1 MALLTGLV
9 RSTLSSVVFGAGGA
23 QFPYQIGEPLP
34 DQDETSLWTL
44 HHGTRRDDQS
54 AVTVFMFEAAKDRNR
69 VPLAKN
75 AYRKLRT
82 MRHPDLLNY
91 VDGLET
97 ADVIYI
103 VTQPVVPLQAYL
115 AEHHGDAQLVLWGLY
130 KIAQALEFLNGTCQV
145 VHGNVRASSVFVTAA
160 GEWRLGGFE
169 VMSKPADPDPVI
181 KSYYILLPDIGPYS
195 PPEIDHGQRWEI
207 LQDSATLG
215 LLDAWQFAC
224 LIYEAYS
231 NRPLRS
237 EQDLAN
243 DAIPGPTMLRGYR
256 QLLQP
261 TPTARW
267 TVAQFRAVGEKSGG
281 YFDTE
286 FIRTNLFLENINVKD
301 EQEKTA
307 FFQQLSQHVGDLP
320 ATFCTHKVLPELLK
334 CLEFAAGGPLVLKAV
349 VAIGQ
354 RLSNEE
360 YAQYITPTIV
370 KLFAIPDRALRF
382 SLLESLDKFI
392 PHAADKTVD
401 SVIFPHVAAGFV
413 DTAPA
418 IREQT
423 VKALVVMAPKLT
435 SSTLQRGV
443 LAALTK
449 LVHDPE
455 PGIRTNSLIC
465 VGKLGKHFTAA
476 NHKSQ
481 VGPLFARSLR
491 DPFPH
496 ARAAALMAI
505 AATAEFQDA
514 KDVATKLL
522 PVVCPA
528 LLDSDRVVRV
538 QAAKAAQVLFKR
550 VDTAAQ
556 EMPVN
561 SPTMTTPGTKLP
573 GAEGSSGAGT
583 GSAGDGGQDGGW
595 SGWAVSSLS
604 RGLTALGTTMVSARL
619 SDGGVASA
627 SPSVT
632 SASSPPLPSS
642 SGMATPLSQASSAP
656 KSLLPPP
663 PPLSSSAMPGE
674 SAEASQGG
682 WQGLEDLTIDARPLS
697 PLDSQSTT
705 TSSARKTNTSDDW
718 DTPWNLETAAAS
730 ATASR
735 ALGSTA
741 STLRGKPAAK
751 TGLGGARPSSLQQRR
766 EERKLKLQEHRE
778 QKKKKSLG
786 ATKLGA

>member
-1 MALLTGLV
+1 MASLTGLV

-23 QFPYQIGEPLP
+23 QFPYQVGDPLP

-54 AVTVFMFEAAKDRNR
+54 AVTVFVFEAAKDRNR

-97 ADVIYI
+97 ADLIYI
-103 VTQPVVPLQAYL
+103 VTQPVVPLRAYL

-169 VMSKPADPDPVI
+169 VMSKPADTDPVI
-181 KSYYILLPDIGPYS
+181 KSYYSLLPDIGPYS
-195 PPEIDHGQRWEI
+195 PPEIDHGQRWEV
-207 LQDSATLG
+207 LQDNATLG

-224 LIYEAYS
+224 LMCEAYS

-237 EQDLAN
+237 DQDLSTA
-243 DAIPGPTMLRGYR
+243 AIPSATMTRGYR

-261 TPTARW
+261 TPTTRW
-267 TVAQFRAVGEKSGG
+267 TVAQFRAAGEKPGG

-307 FFQQLSQHVGDLP
+307 FFQQLSQHVGDFP
-320 ATFCTHKVLPELLK
+320 PTFCTHKVLPELLK

-354 RLSNEE
+354 RLSDEE
-360 YAQYITPTIV
+360 YAQHITPTIV

-382 SLLESLDKFI
+382 SLLECLDQFI
-392 PHAADKTVD
+392 PHATDKTMD

-423 VKALVVMAPKLT
+423 VKALVVMAPKL
-435 SSTLQRGV
+435 SASTLQRGV
-443 LAALTK
+443 LTALTK

-476 NHKSQ
+476 NHTTQ
-481 VGPLFARSLR
+481 VAPLFARSLR
-491 DPFPH
+491 DPFSH

-505 AATAEFQDA
+505 SATAEYQDA
-514 KDVATKLL
+514 KDLATKLL

-528 LLDSDRVVRV
+528 LLDKDKVVRV
-538 QAAKAAQVLFKR
+538 QAAKTAQTLLKR
-550 VDTAAQ
+550 VDAAAQ
-556 EMPVN
+556 EMPAS
-561 SPTMTTPGTKLP
+561 SPTMSASGTKMP
-573 GAEGSSGAGT
+573 GINGSSGAGVAL
-583 GSAGDGGQDGGW
+583 AGDGGQEGGW

-619 SDGGVASA
+619 SDGGVTSTSPLVTSTASPPPSALSSASA
-627 SPSVT
+627 VPPTTTGLGLNAMTSPL
-632 SASSPPLPSS
+632 ALD
-642 SGMATPLSQASSAP
+642 TPNDP
-656 KSLLPPP
+656 
-663 PPLSSSAMPGE
+663 
-674 SAEASQGG
+674 AEANQG
-682 WQGLEDLTIDARPLS
+682 WQGLDDLALEES
-697 PLDSQSTT
+697 PSSTLGSQSTT
-705 TSSARKTNTSDDW
+705 IGNAHKAHAQDDW
-718 DTPWNLETAAAS
+718 DTPWDLNSAAAS

-735 ALGSTA
+735 ALGS
-741 STLRGKPAAK
+741 STSLLSAKPTSKA
-751 TGLGGARPSSLQQRR
+751 GLGGARPSSLQQRR
-766 EERKLKLQEHRE
+766 EDRKLKLQEHRE

-786 ATKLGA
+786 ATKLGT